1 MKLQDRDLKSIID
14 NEAKEFALYTV
25 EERAIPNMMDGFK
38 PVQRFII
45 YSALQKSRGDKKKFH
60 KLAGLSGSVAELGYH
75 HGEGSAAEAGKL
87 MANTWNN
94 NVPFLDGQGAFGSR
108 LIQKAGAARYV
119 YCRIS
124 QNFFD
129 LYKDIEISPVHP
141 DKEHIPPKFYLPI
154 IPTVLL
160 NGVRGIATG
169 YSTNILPHSLKSVVE
184 CTKLAIEGKLKKE
197 PKVSFPQFKGDIIPT
212 ENGVELV
219 GKYELKGKTQLT
231 ITEIP
236 YKWERDSYIEKVLDK
251 LQDEGKIEYEDDSGK
266 DEKTGEVRF
275 TFFIKLKKEFGLITD
290 DEEAQRGQILKEF
303 GLVQKAPQFFTVID
317 ENGHIKD
324 SNDFKTASDLIR
336 HFVEVRKKFYGI
348 RIEHKKKET
357 LDAYTIALAKAV
369 FISMVLK
376 DEIKIS
382 GRKKADVIKDI
393 EAVDK
398 LKGHSDKLISM
409 NLYHITKEEAKKLA
423 EQAKELKSEYEYWT
437 KTTPEVEYKKDL
449 DEIKL

>member
-1 MKLQDRDLKSIID
+1 MKLQNRDLTSIID

-45 YSALQKSRGDKKKFH
+45 YSALQKARGDKLKFH

-75 HGEGSAAEAGKL
+75 HGEGSAAEAGAK

-94 NVPFLDGQGAFGSR
+94 NIPFLDGRGAFGSR

-119 YCRIS
+119 FCRIS

-129 LYKDIEISPVHP
+129 LYKDIEICPVHP
-141 DKEHIPPKFYLPI
+141 DKEHIPPKHYLPI

-184 CTKLAIEGKLKKE
+184 CTKLAVDGKLNKE
-197 PKVSFPQFKGDIIPT
+197 PEVSFPQFTGDIVPS
-212 ENGVELV
+212 ENGVELI

-251 LQDEGKIEYEDDSGK
+251 LQDDGKIEYDDDSGK
-266 DEKTGEVRF
+266 DAKTGEVRF
-275 TFFIKLKKEFGLITD
+275 TFFVKLKKEFGLITD
-290 DEEAQRGQILKEF
+290 DAEAQRQQILKEF

-324 SNDFKTASDLIR
+324 SSDFEKSSDLIK
-336 HFVEVRKKFYGI
+336 HFVAVRKKFYDV
-348 RIEHKKKET
+348 RIEHKIKEYKDKYD
-357 LDAYTIALAKAV
+357 LALAKAT

-376 DEIKIS
+376 DELKIS

-409 NLYHITKEEAKKLA
+409 NLYHITKEEAKKLVD
-423 EQAKELKSEYEYWT
+423 QAKELKKEYEYW
-437 KTTPEVEYKKDL
+437 KSTTSEVEYKKDL
-449 DEIKL
+449 DNIQL